1 MNIKKVFIG
10 GIAGGVIFFLLG
22 WLIYGMLLTGFM
34 NSNPGASGNIMRP
47 QPEFL
52 YLAIGNLSLGFMIAY
67 VFDKAGISTVGNGF
81 VSGGILGLLI
91 AVGYDCMIYATTTT
105 ISKKAMA
112 ADVLVTMVMA
122 AIAGAVIAAIS
133 GMGKNNA

>member
-1 MNIKKVFIG
+1 MG
-10 GIAGGVIFFLLG
+10 GVAGGVIFFLLG
-22 WLIYGMLLTGFM
+22 WLIYGNLLTGFM
-34 NSNPGASGNIMRP
+34 SSNPGAAGNIMRP
-47 QPEFL
+47 EPNFL
-52 YLAIGNLSLGFMIAY
+52 YLIIGNLSLGFMIAY
-67 VFDKAGISTVGNGF
+67 VFDKAGINKVGSGF

-122 AIAGAVIAAIS
+122 AVAGAVIAAIC
-133 GMGKNNA
+133 GMGKNNS